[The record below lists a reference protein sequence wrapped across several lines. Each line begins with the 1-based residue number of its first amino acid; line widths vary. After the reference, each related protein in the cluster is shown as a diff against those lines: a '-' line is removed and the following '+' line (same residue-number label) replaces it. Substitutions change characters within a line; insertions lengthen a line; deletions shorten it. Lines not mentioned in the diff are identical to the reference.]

1 MLTDSIDA
9 IALVGHAVSELSALK
24 CEQLKPSLRPEFH
37 TKCANNATTTSNL
50 LFGDDLG
57 NNSRREGD
65 ERLSKT
71 VAGPSNKQFDQNK
84 GYRRNRSW
92 SNRSGK
98 KKTPQKWITAAF
110 FGQRPPLSGKKETL
124 SRQERTRKEI
134 TTSLENKNQLAVS
147 HFEPFIESQL
157 DIPTSYRAFLRGAE
171 GNYL

>member
-57 NNSRREGD
+57 NNSGREGD
-65 ERLSKT
+65 ERLGKT

-98 KKTPQKWITAAF
+98 KKNTTKVDHGRLFWAKATAKW
-110 FGQRPPLSGKKETL
+110 KE
-124 SRQERTRKEI
+124 RNFI
-134 TTSLENKNQLAVS
+134 TTGTNQKRNNCIL
-147 HFEPFIESQL
+147 
-157 DIPTSYRAFLRGAE
+157 GK
-171 GNYL
+171 